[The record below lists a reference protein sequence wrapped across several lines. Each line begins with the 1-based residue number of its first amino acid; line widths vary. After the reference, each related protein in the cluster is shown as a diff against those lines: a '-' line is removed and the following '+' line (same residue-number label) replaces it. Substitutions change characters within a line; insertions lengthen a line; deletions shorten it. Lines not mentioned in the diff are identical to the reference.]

1 MNLHD
6 LLRIVF
12 AEARQEWRAFAYIML
27 LHQNRPMKRA
37 GEAGIALRAAG
48 CARFKITRASAS
60 L

>member
-1 MNLHD
+1 MNPHD
-6 LLRIVF
+6 RLNIVLVQ
-12 AEARQEWRAFAYIML
+12 ARQFWRAFAYDMH
-27 LHQNRPMKRA
+27 LHENRPMKRA